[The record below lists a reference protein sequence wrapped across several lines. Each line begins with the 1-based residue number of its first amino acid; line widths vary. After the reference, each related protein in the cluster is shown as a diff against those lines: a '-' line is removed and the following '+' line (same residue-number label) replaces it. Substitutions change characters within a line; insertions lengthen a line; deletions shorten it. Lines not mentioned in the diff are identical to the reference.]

1 MATLANT
8 ATANQMAFGQYGSA
22 FLDTDAGI
30 LVPPNGMVVVAIQC
44 LGDTEFD
51 ILTAEDSDR
60 FINTI
65 SASHA
70 TAADTVS
77 TGVTAGTFIDMD
89 GDATAE
95 AGDSMYLSSTGAFIA
110 KVKRVGFDS
119 SGSAD
124 ASAIELDRPC
134 TVTAAAHSFASNT
147 KGGGGLILDTGNVFP
162 EGMTIYGRW
171 TCVSVAADQTSDGV
185 ICYFGPAKDPS
196 TTL

>member
-1 MATLANT
+1 MATLSNT
-8 ATANQMAFGQYGSA
+8 GMSNQMAFGQLGSA
-22 FLDTDAGI
+22 FLDTDAGV

-51 ILTAEDSDR
+51 ILTAEDPNR

-70 TAADTVS
+70 TAADTVA

-95 AGDSMYLSSTGAFIA
+95 VGDSMYLSSTGAFIA

-119 SGSAD
+119 SGAAD
-124 ASAIELDRPC
+124 ASAIELDRPA
-134 TVTAAAHSFASNT
+134 TVTTAAHSFASNT
-147 KGGGGLILDTGNVFP
+147 KGGGGLILDTSNVFP
-162 EGMTIYGRW
+162 KGVTIYGRW
-171 TCVSVAADQTSDGV
+171 TCVSLSGDQTTDGV
-185 ICYFGPAKDPS
+185 VCYFGPAKEGS
-196 TTL
+196 TAL